1 MKTRLEIVGDVKV
14 VVVENSVVKSP
25 IGKVQVGEVRSSPV
39 EKREAGSHQVEIKAR
54 SQKRKR
60 LEENFEDS
68 PSKYILNGTK
78 IINGGKFQIFK
89 CAEFGL
95 ERTTRNLTN
104 KKSSVPKSKNAPA
117 GSFPKCTSENPKK
130 KGKWRGCLEM

>member
-39 EKREAGSHQVEIKAR
+39 EKREAGSHQVEIEAR

-68 PSKYILNGTK
+68 PSKKKFGNGVNVKIFEFNIFTSLRKLN
-78 IINGGKFQIFK
+78 
-89 CAEFGL
+89 
-95 ERTTRNLTN
+95 TN
-104 KKSSVPKSKNAPA
+104 
-117 GSFPKCTSENPKK
+117 
-130 KGKWRGCLEM
+130 